1 MNNQKRITPSQ
12 IIDFIGWQL
21 NVPISNI
28 FPHTDLSSDLNLDDI
43 DQLLLIAELENRL
56 EVYLS
61 KEEVEKIN
69 TIKDAS
75 IVFLKNVA

>member
-1 MNNQKRITPSQ
+1 MNNQKKISPSQ

-28 FPHTDLSSDLNLDDI
+28 FLHTDLSSDLHLDDI

-56 EVYLS
+56 NVYLS
-61 KEEVEKIN
+61 KEEVEKIS

-75 IVFLKNVA
+75 IIFLKNVA